1 MNEITSASLYQQ
13 VYRCLK
19 ERIGSGIYARGGLLP
34 SEPKLAEEFGIS
46 LTTLR
51 RAVHEL
57 VLDGLV
63 ERRQGLGSFV
73 RSTGRALSVDLTS
86 FSADVASGRLR
97 LARTLLRDNLTAA
110 TPELAAKLNVQ
121 PDSMLRH
128 LVRLDSEGGEPI
140 WVDEAFIPP
149 ALATDISTEIAS
161 SLLFLSLWQEKAAFT
176 AGRIEYEIWTDSPT
190 PHDRALLRVE
200 PGTPVLVEAEVIFD
214 AGGQP
219 LIYVVT
225 RYRGD
230 RCRLR
235 GSGVL
240 QQL

>member
-1 MNEITSASLYQQ
+1 MNETLPVSLYQQ

-19 ERIGSGIYARGGLLP
+19 ERIDAGIYARGAALP
-34 SEPKLAEEFGIS
+34 SEPKLAEEFGVS
-46 LTTLR
+46 LITLR

-73 RSTGRALSVDLTS
+73 RPAGRTLSVGLTS

-97 LARTLLRDNLTAA
+97 LARTLLRDDFTAA

-128 LVRLDSEGGEPI
+128 LVRLDAEGGEPI

-149 ALATDISTEIAS
+149 ALAADISTEIAS
-161 SLLFLSLWQEKAAFT
+161 SLLFLSLWQARAAFT
-176 AGRIEYEIWTDSPT
+176 AGRIEYEIWVESPR
-190 PHDRALLRVE
+190 PEDLALLRIE
-200 PGTPVLVEAEVIFD
+200 PGAPVLVEAEVIFD
-214 AGGQP
+214 ADGRP
-219 LIYVVT
+219 LICVVT

-230 RCRLR
+230 RCHLR